1 MGTISPFP
9 TLTSFIGLGDSS
21 EQQVHILTMTFT
33 MGYDG
38 RYYGYDDFDKY
49 PTLFQN
55 YVNSHLDMVTMDM
68 SDRWRLPVVL
78 AQKIVKVDD
87 DTVPPSVEVVGM
99 DVFDERL

>member
-1 MGTISPFP
+1 
-9 TLTSFIGLGDSS
+9 
-21 EQQVHILTMTFT
+21 MTFT

-38 RYYGYDDFDKY
+38 RYYGCDDFDKY